1 MSLSKTLYLSAPYQT
16 AYSITTD
23 NSDLEKLLRMRY
35 GRYLTAESEDGRQ
48 YRSVVISKY
57 RRAFNMQCGEKLYRT
72 RVPLRAFDSYML
84 KTVEFDDK
92 VIAFHASAVECGGK
106 AYVFLARSGAG
117 KTTLCAYL
125 TAHGFGYITEDC
137 VLIDRETLRVYPYT
151 APLRLR
157 PGGITALEAAGVCLP
172 PLKRM
177 LEGELFRYI
186 YEPDNPVEKPLEL
199 GGIYFILR
207 TLNMNAAIDMTGTTK
222 MHQLMLSPMIPYPV
236 DGEFLR
242 LMTKI
247 GSVPCRNLVY
257 KDMNY
262 AAEVLENA

>member
-35 GRYLTAESEDGRQ
+35 GRYLTDESEDGRQ

-57 RRAFNMQCGEKLYRT
+57 RRAFNMQCGENLYRT

-177 LEGELFRYI
+177 LG
-186 YEPDNPVEKPLEL
+186 
-199 GGIYFILR
+199 
-207 TLNMNAAIDMTGTTK
+207 
-222 MHQLMLSPMIPYPV
+222 
-236 DGEFLR
+236 
-242 LMTKI
+242 
-247 GSVPCRNLVY
+247 
-257 KDMNY
+257 
-262 AAEVLENA
+262 

>member
-35 GRYLTAESEDGRQ
+35 GRYLTDESEDGRQ

-137 VLIDRETLRVYPYT
+137 VLIDRETLRVLSVHRT
-151 APLRLR
+151 APPASR
-157 PGGITALEAAGVCLP
+157 
-172 PLKRM
+172 
-177 LEGELFRYI
+177 RYH
-186 YEPDNPVEKPLEL
+186 
-199 GGIYFILR
+199 R
-207 TLNMNAAIDMTGTTK
+207 A
-222 MHQLMLSPMIPYPV
+222 
-236 DGEFLR
+236 
-242 LMTKI
+242 
-247 GSVPCRNLVY
+247 
-257 KDMNY
+257 
-262 AAEVLENA
+262 

>member
-1 MSLSKTLYLSAPYQT
+1 
-16 AYSITTD
+16 
-23 NSDLEKLLRMRY
+23 
-35 GRYLTAESEDGRQ
+35 
-48 YRSVVISKY
+48 
-57 RRAFNMQCGEKLYRT
+57 
-72 RVPLRAFDSYML
+72 
-84 KTVEFDDK
+84 
-92 VIAFHASAVECGGK
+92 
-106 AYVFLARSGAG
+106 
-117 KTTLCAYL
+117 
-125 TAHGFGYITEDC
+125 
-137 VLIDRETLRVYPYT
+137 
-151 APLRLR
+151 
-157 PGGITALEAAGVCLP
+157 
-172 PLKRM
+172 M

-222 MHQLMLSPMIPYPV
+222 MHQLMMSPMIPYPV

>member
-35 GRYLTAESEDGRQ
+35 GKYLTDESEDGRQ

-106 AYVFLARSGAG
+106 AYVFLARSG
-117 KTTLCAYL
+117 
-125 TAHGFGYITEDC
+125 
-137 VLIDRETLRVYPYT
+137 ETLRVYPYT

>member
-1 MSLSKTLYLSAPYQT
+1 MKKESFIYSTLTIGGSKEQVNEVMKYICDDIYDIG
-16 AYSITTD
+16 SI
-23 NSDLEKLLRMRY
+23 DLNKICAVPVHLNIGPDDEV
-35 GRYLTAESEDGRQ
+35 S
-48 YRSVVISKY
+48 
-57 RRAFNMQCGEKLYRT
+57 CGEKLYRT

>member
-35 GRYLTAESEDGRQ
+35 GKYLTDESEDGRQ

-117 KTTLCAYL
+117 IPPAARLRIHNGGL
-125 TAHGFGYITEDC
+125 RS
-137 VLIDRETLRVYPYT
+137 DRPRNAPRLSVHRT
-151 APLRLR
+151 APPASR
-157 PGGITALEAAGVCLP
+157 
-172 PLKRM
+172 
-177 LEGELFRYI
+177 RYH
-186 YEPDNPVEKPLEL
+186 
-199 GGIYFILR
+199 R
-207 TLNMNAAIDMTGTTK
+207 A
-222 MHQLMLSPMIPYPV
+222 
-236 DGEFLR
+236 
-242 LMTKI
+242 
-247 GSVPCRNLVY
+247 
-257 KDMNY
+257 
-262 AAEVLENA
+262 

>member
-35 GRYLTAESEDGRQ
+35 GRYLTDESEDGRQ

-137 VLIDRETLRVYPYT
+137 VLIDRETLRVYPT
-151 APLRLR
+151 PHRSACVPAVSPR
-157 PGGITALEAAGVCLP
+157 
-172 PLKRM
+172 LKR
-177 LEGELFRYI
+177 RAS
-186 YEPDNPVEKPLEL
+186 VCPLSKECSRANCSA
-199 GGIYFILR
+199 ISTSR
-207 TLNMNAAIDMTGTTK
+207 TTRSKNHSSSAGYT
-222 MHQLMLSPMIPYPV
+222 S
-236 DGEFLR
+236 
-242 LMTKI
+242 
-247 GSVPCRNLVY
+247 SCVPSI
-257 KDMNY
+257 
-262 AAEVLENA
+262 